1 MTRHLEPVSNG
12 KQIYVSENCRFST
25 DTILLADFSMPKKNE
40 RCADFGTGCGLIPI
54 LWAIR
59 STVKKAYGIEIQKD
73 ACALFADSIRLC
85 GFEDRLEAIEGDLRG
100 LSDER
105 LRELDL
111 IACNPPYKPLGSGI
125 RSKAKEEDLA
135 RHEVTLSLFEAAKA
149 AGAML
154 RFGGRFCVCQRPERL
169 AEVMEAFRANRIE
182 PKRLRFVQQRAGKT
196 PFLFLLEGKRGAKPY
211 LRVEPVLMIE
221 ENGVYSEEM
230 MRIYGDYK
238 NSPEL

>member
-1 MTRHLEPVSNG
+1 MRKLEPVS
-12 KQIYVSENCRFST
+12 KEKKIYVSERHKFST

-59 STVKKAYGIEIQKD
+59 SPMKKAYGIELQKD

-85 GFEDRLEAIEGDLRG
+85 GFEEKLEAIEGDLRS

-105 LRELDL
+105 LRELHR
-111 IACNPPYKPLGSGI
+111 IACNPPYKPIGSGI
-125 RSKAKEEDLA
+125 RSSAPQEDLA
-135 RHEVTLSLFEAAKA
+135 RHEVTLTLNDAAKA
-149 AGAML
+149 AASML

-169 AEVMEAFRANRIE
+169 PEVLEAFRANRIE
-182 PKRLRFVQQRAGKT
+182 PKRLRFVQQRAGKP
-196 PFLFLLEGKRGAKPY
+196 PFLFLLEGRLGAKPF
-211 LRVEPVLMIE
+211 LKVEPVLLVE
-221 ENGVYSEEM
+221 ENGGYTEEM

-238 NSPEL
+238 SAPQR